1 MADAALFVGWGN
13 VVRGREQRGLEVF
26 NEALQYYAD
35 LQRKKEIESFEVVLL
50 EQHGGDL
57 NGFVL
62 IRGDED
68 RLAKLRNDQEF
79 QRRILRAQ
87 LIVDNIGV
95 VGGLIGNSINRTMA
109 DYMAELEKLKG
120 AVAV

>member
-1 MADAALFVGWGN
+1 
-13 VVRGREQRGLEVF
+13 
-26 NEALQYYAD
+26 

-57 NGFVL
+57 NGFIL